1 MGILLVLVFA
11 SFGHVVVWGGPFEL
25 RFELFLVVQVQGSV
39 VGKYIV
45 ELSRFL
51 LLSSCAFFTKV
62 GHCWLQLGWS
72 SILHETHF
80 FTCEEHW
87 LVLW

>member
-1 MGILLVLVFA
+1 MGMLVVLVFA
-11 SFGHVVVWGGPFEL
+11 SFGRVVVWGRPFVL
-25 RFELFLVVQVQGSV
+25 RLESLLVVQVHGSV

-45 ELSRFL
+45 ELSRLL
-51 LLSSCAFFTKV
+51 LLSLCTFLTKV
-62 GHCWLQLGWS
+62 GHCQLQLGWS
-72 SILHETHF
+72 SVLQETQF